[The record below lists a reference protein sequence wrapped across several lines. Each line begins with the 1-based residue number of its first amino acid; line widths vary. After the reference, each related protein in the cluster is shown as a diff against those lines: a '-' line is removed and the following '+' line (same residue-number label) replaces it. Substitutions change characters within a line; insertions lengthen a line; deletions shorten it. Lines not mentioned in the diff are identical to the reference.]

1 MNGIDLPMRNTQKP
15 RYIKPE
21 TICIGDLIR
30 VTRKHKDVEIS
41 VVGKVA
47 SRQHFP
53 RSTEYQTAN
62 GYVLLEQF
70 YSTPEKVTVTL
81 LHREYFQTELPIDW
95 KSN

>member
-1 MNGIDLPMRNTQKP
+1 MRNIQKP

-53 RSTEYQTAN
+53 HSTEYQTVE

-70 YSTPEKVTVTL
+70 YTTPEKVVVTL
-81 LHREYFQTELPIDW
+81 LQREYTQTELPIKW
-95 KSN
+95 NVK